1 MLIDSCLYY
10 QALSVLEKGHAAEY
24 PNKRTFTSAFSSA
37 QAAIQGMLVSSLP
50 FRNSNRVII
59 AMQAVIDYPNAR
71 GCLQRATDVVKDHG
85 ALDEEGFKI
94 RLQES
99 GHSLSQSVA
108 CIGYLLDHY
117 HAIMALHDKIIAE
130 IRLASPSNIPTVK
143 IPSNSVQPEPSEA
156 PEAIE
161 G

>member
-1 MLIDSCLYY
+1 M
-10 QALSVLEKGHAAEY
+10 
-24 PNKRTFTSAFSSA
+24 
-37 QAAIQGMLVSSLP
+37 
-50 FRNSNRVII
+50 
-59 AMQAVIDYPNAR
+59 
-71 GCLQRATDVVKDHG
+71 KDHG

-99 GHSLSQSVA
+99 GHSLSQLVTR
-108 CIGYLLDHY
+108 IGYLLDHY

-130 IRLASPSNIPTVK
+130 IRLACPEPSPGTIPTVK